1 MGRPVEYGTEVAA
14 AARVVHE
21 AVGGIGARRL
31 HPFVG
36 ELASR
41 LAAFGELEMGPETE
55 ALLGRASAS
64 TLERLLAEAQAPMRR
79 KARSLT
85 KPGTMLRNRIEVR
98 TFRGW
103 DDARPGF
110 VEVDT
115 VAHCG
120 ATMEG
125 FHLWTVTGVDVATGW
140 VEDGRCVGQDAG
152 ASGGSYTENAQEAA
166 CPSAWTGQRQR
177 LGVHKQGAVQLLRGE
192 WDHLHQEQAVPEER
206 QCPRGAEER
215 SGGAAAD
222 WSRAVLVV
230 GSLQAIEAGLLS
242 GEAPRELLSARPT
255 AHREKC

>member
-1 MGRPVEYGTEVAA
+1 MFLVSSRTAILSTPRMTSLIWLPKEGMSLRIAVTEDREVTVNRESVREYIARQQDRYRKAKRTEKGMILDEVVAVTGYHRKSAGRLLSGRSRGVRGGQVGKPVEYGTEVAA

-21 AVGGIGARRL
+21 AAGGIGAKRL

-85 KPGTMLRNRIEVR
+85 KSGTMLRNRIEVR

-120 ATMEG
+120 ATTEG
-125 FHLWTVTGVDVATGW
+125 VPPVDSDGGGRGHGVGG
-140 VEDGRCVGQDAG
+140 DGRCVGQDAG
-152 ASGGSYTENAQEAA
+152 ASGGSDTEDA
-166 CPSAWTGQRQR
+166 
-177 LGVHKQGAVQLLRGE
+177 
-192 WDHLHQEQAVPEER
+192 
-206 QCPRGAEER
+206 
-215 SGGAAAD
+215 
-222 WSRAVLVV
+222 
-230 GSLQAIEAGLLS
+230 
-242 GEAPRELLSARPT
+242 
-255 AHREKC
+255 

>member
-1 MGRPVEYGTEVAA
+1 MGRPVEYGTEMAA

-21 AVGGIGARRL
+21 AAGGIGAKRL

-98 TFRGW
+98 TPYQVRGRPFRGW

-120 ATMEG
+120 ATTEG
-125 FHLWTVTGVDVATGW
+125 FHLWTVTGVDVATG
-140 VEDGRCVGQDAG
+140 
-152 ASGGSYTENAQEAA
+152 
-166 CPSAWTGQRQR
+166 
-177 LGVHKQGAVQLLRGE
+177 
-192 WDHLHQEQAVPEER
+192 
-206 QCPRGAEER
+206 
-215 SGGAAAD
+215 
-222 WSRAVLVV
+222 
-230 GSLQAIEAGLLS
+230 
-242 GEAPRELLSARPT
+242 
-255 AHREKC
+255 